1 MQDFYRCE
9 EGYEARENELAHQA
23 CYKLVKDMHYE
34 ARVLVIVVYCA
45 EFEKRKVKNQLQGT
59 SFSCETST

>member
-9 EGYEARENELAHQA
+9 AGYEDRANQVANKT

-34 ARVLVIVVYCA
+34 ARIQAVIQFCA
-45 EFEKRKVKNQLQGT
+45 DHEKWKVMKEDARKIFLT
-59 SFSCETST
+59 RE